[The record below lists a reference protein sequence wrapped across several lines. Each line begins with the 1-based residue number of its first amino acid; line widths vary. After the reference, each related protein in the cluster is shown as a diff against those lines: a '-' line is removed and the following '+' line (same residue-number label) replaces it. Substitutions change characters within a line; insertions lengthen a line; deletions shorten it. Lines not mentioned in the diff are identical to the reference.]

1 MRVEH
6 MEERQRKSQ
15 SKNNI
20 NKRAKIMGQA
30 VIYLKLNI
38 EQFAL

>member
-6 MEERQRKSQ
+6 MEEPQKRFQ

-20 NKRAKIMGQA
+20 NRRAKIMGQA

-38 EQFAL
+38 KQFAL